1 MSEKKLLIEGARQN
15 NLKNINLSLPHNK
28 VIAITGVSGSG
39 KSSLAFDTV
48 FAEGQWRFMES
59 LSTYARLFLEKLD
72 RPDVEAIHNIRP
84 AIALQQKNPIRGS
97 RSTVGTLTELYDLFR
112 LLYSKISTPFCPNCG
127 KEIKIWDP
135 SKVTPELLSK
145 FYGEKAIIIF
155 ETKEPREELK
165 KQGFYRAW
173 INGEVVDISEFHE
186 GGNPPITP
194 IIPPHPP
201 FPHPG
206 GFAEAKEKGGRGDLK
221 KEGKGEL
228 IDVVLDRLEIKN
240 EPRLSDSV
248 EMAWREGQGRMK
260 VIIISKQNTE
270 HRTPPPSPSPLEGEG
285 RGGGEALVSEGIITR
300 HFSSE
305 NACDECNIELPKP
318 YPLLFSFNHPVGAC
332 PTCKGFGNVLRY
344 DEDLIIPDK
353 SLSLSKGAID
363 PWDKPAYRWWKQQLL
378 KGVKGAGKDGIDT
391 NKPYSEFSD
400 RERALLFKG
409 GSTFYG
415 IDDFFEDMEGRRYK
429 LHIRVF
435 LSRYRRPITCS
446 QCNGKRLRSES
457 LAYKLSGLDIAQLCM
472 IPVSDTVRFFENL
485 DISPFQRDM
494 AKEILRLI
502 SLKLGFLQRVGLG
515 YLSLSRDGRTLSG
528 GEYQRV
534 NLSSQLGSFL
544 TGTLYVLDEPT
555 VGLHTRDTEIIAKI
569 MSELSRLGNTILVVE
584 HDREIIESADWIV
597 ELGPGGGHRG
607 GKVVFSGPKHDFLK
621 TDILTAR
628 YIKGIDKIEPPLK
641 RRNGTGR
648 KLLLSGAT
656 GNNLKSVDLQIPLET
671 LTTVTGVSGS
681 GKSSLIVETLYKVLA
696 KEFKIK
702 HSFPL
707 PFQKIEGGQYL
718 KGVKLIDQT
727 PIGRSPRSN
736 PVTYLK
742 TFDSIR
748 RLFSGQAEA
757 KAHGYGPGFFSFN
770 IPGGRCEACKGSGYQ
785 RLEMYFFEDLYI
797 KCEEC
802 GGKRYK
808 PEALRVTYRGKNID
822 EVLSMTVDEA
832 IELFHD
838 TFLIKNKL
846 LLMKDIG
853 LGYLRIGQ
861 PATTLSGGEAQ
872 RLKICAEM
880 NNPPPPPFSKGGMG
894 GFIGGRGGIKGLL
907 YILDEP
913 TVGLHFQDVKALLDV
928 LHRLV
933 DSGNS
938 VLVIEHNL
946 DVIMASDWIVDLG
959 PEGGDKGG
967 WIIFEGTPEDII
979 NVRESYTGK
988 YLKAYYYS

>member
-15 NLKNINLSLPHNK
+15 NLKNINLALPHNK

-84 AIALQQKNPIRGS
+84 AIALEQKNPIRGS

-112 LLYSKISTPFCPNCG
+112 LLYSKIATPFCPNCG
-127 KEIKIWDP
+127 REIRIWDS
-135 SKVTPELLSK
+135 SKVVSELLSK
-145 FYGEKAIIIF
+145 YYGEKAIIIF

-165 KQGFYRAW
+165 KRGFYREW
-173 INGEVVDISEFHE
+173 INGEV
-186 GGNPPITP
+186 
-194 IIPPHPP
+194 
-201 FPHPG
+201 
-206 GFAEAKEKGGRGDLK
+206 L
-221 KEGKGEL
+221 EL
-228 IDVVLDRLEIKN
+228 NSSLVTRHSSLNIVLDRLLIKD
-240 EPRLSDSV
+240 EPRLSDSI
-248 EMAWREGQGRMK
+248 EMAWREGKGRIK
-260 VIIISKQNTE
+260 VVIYPQT
-270 HRTPPPSPSPLEGEG
+270 TL
-285 RGGGEALVSEGIITR
+285 T
-300 HFSSE
+300 FSAE

-363 PWDKPAYRWWKQQLL
+363 PWNKPAYRWWKQQLL
-378 KGVKGAGKDGIDT
+378 KGAGKDSIDT
-391 NKPYSEFSD
+391 NKPYSELSD
-400 RERALLFKG
+400 RERASLFKG
-409 GSTFYG
+409 GSKFYG

-435 LSRYRRPITCS
+435 LSRYRRPLICS
-446 QCNGKRLRSES
+446 QCNGKRLRNES

-472 IPVSDTVRFFENL
+472 MPVSDTVSFFENL

-502 SLKLGFLQRVGLG
+502 SIKLGFLQRVGLD

-534 NLSSQLGSFL
+534 NLSNQLGSFL

-555 VGLHTRDTEIIAKI
+555 VGLHARDTEIIAKI

-584 HDREIIESADWIV
+584 HDRGIIESADWIV

-607 GKVVFSGPKHDFLK
+607 GKVVFSGPKYEFLK

-681 GKSSLIVETLYKVLA
+681 GKSSLIVETLYKALA
-696 KEFKIK
+696 KEFKIE
-702 HSFPL
+702 HNFPL
-707 PFQKIEGGQYL
+707 PFQKIEGTQYL

-742 TFDSIR
+742 AFDSIR
-748 RLFSGQAEA
+748 KLFSEQAEA
-757 KAHGYGPGFFSFN
+757 KAYGYEPGFFSFN
-770 IPGGRCEACKGSGYQ
+770 IPGGRCESCKGSGYQ

-808 PEALRVTYRGKNID
+808 SEALRVTYRGKNID
-822 EVLSMTVDEA
+822 EILSMTVDEA
-832 IELFHD
+832 IDLFHD
-838 TFLIKNKL
+838 TLLIKNKL

-853 LGYLRIGQ
+853 LGYLRLGQ

-872 RLKICAEM
+872 RLKICAEL
-880 NNPPPPPFSKGGMG
+880 NSSPLS
-894 GFIGGRGGIKGLL
+894 RHSSLL

-913 TVGLHFQDVKALLDV
+913 TVGLHFRDVKALLDV

-946 DVIMASDWIVDLG
+946 DVIMASDWVVDLG
-959 PEGGDKGG
+959 PEGGDRGG

-979 NVRESYTGK
+979 NARESYTGK
-988 YLKAYYYS
+988 YLKAYYHQ